1 MKFLYSG
8 EIQISLE
15 VNVYVCVYIYPQL
28 DIVSAFQSY
37 GEKMY
42 DRITEDE
49 RKEIVQNA
57 CPGACMHTRTY
68 KS

>member
-1 MKFLYSG
+1 MF
-8 EIQISLE
+8 
-15 VNVYVCVYIYPQL
+15 VCVYLYPQL

-57 CPGACMHTRTY
+57 CPGACIHTRTF
-68 KS
+68 KP